1 MKFNYARRKARQVM
15 RRLGYVS
22 AENVEASNAIAKDLM
37 NEKAAVE
44 LERDALA
51 SQLLDLQRDCN
62 AAVRDRDAANQ
73 EARFARSHAA
83 AVTRA
88 MGKVRTSMAQVF
100 ESVKEMEHW
109 LAKHSEEISADLDA
123 DLVLGED
130 LDLGDHHTPEKE
142 GSKPQIRLDRRNN
155 RVEYIDP
162 NG

>member
-22 AENVEASNAIAKDLM
+22 AANVEDANAIAKDVM
-37 NEKAAVE
+37 AERDAIA

-51 SQLLDLQRDCN
+51 SQLLDVQKDCN
-62 AAVRDRDAANQ
+62 AAVRARD
-73 EARFARSHAA
+73 EAVREERFAKRHAA

-109 LAKHSEEISADLDA
+109 LAKHSEEISADLDS
-123 DLVLGED
+123 DMVLAAVY
-130 LDLGDHHTPEKE
+130 DLGDHNSLPQELN
-142 GSKPQIRLDRRNN
+142 GPQIRKNAKGRI
-155 RVEYIDP
+155 EYINP